1 MPRPRRVAFI
11 DHDLNNFH
19 ADTYLKLARGEL
31 RARGF
36 QVACCTATRR
46 TAGRAWAAKAKVAW
60 VDSVEEMKGG
70 VEAAF
75 VLAPNHPETHL
86 TLVREALKLRVPL
99 YVDKT
104 FAPDHA
110 TAKRL
115 FALADRAGVPMI
127 STSALRYTDEVAA
140 ALRDFGAERV
150 MQAATWADGGSFANY
165 VIHPLEMAISIMGA
179 KVKSVRRHRSGG
191 LNRLEL
197 VYRDGRL
204 ATVFSWP
211 NCRVPYGGILA
222 TPKQARVLEVKSP
235 IFRNTLSAIFDFFLS
250 GRETIAR
257 EETLMIRKIMDLC
270 ARPGVARG
278 LSL

>member
-1 MPRPRRVAFI
+1 MSSRRRIAYI

-19 ADTYLKLARGEL
+19 ADTYLELARSAL
-31 RARGF
+31 RRRGF
-36 QVACCTATRR
+36 TIACCTATRAK
-46 TAGRAWAAKAKVAW
+46 AGRAWAAKAGVPW

-70 VEAAF
+70 VDYAI
-75 VLAPNHPETHL
+75 VLAPDHPETHL
-86 TLVREALKLRVPL
+86 ALVREAVKLKVPL

-140 ALRDFGAERV
+140 ALREFGRERV
-150 MQAATWADGGSFANY
+150 MQVAIWADGGSFANY
-165 VIHPLEMAISIMGA
+165 AIHPLEMAISILGPNVVEA
-179 KVKSVRRHRSGG
+179 RRHRSGT

-211 NCRVPYGGILA
+211 NCRAPYGGILA
-222 TPKQARVLEVKSP
+222 TPKQARCVEVQSP
-235 IFRNTLSAIFDFFLS
+235 IFRNTLSAIMDFFLS
-250 GRETIAR
+250 GKEIIDRK
-257 EETLMIRKIMDLC
+257 ETLIIRKILDLC
-270 ARPGVARG
+270 AKPGAASIR
-278 LSL
+278 S